1 MEPQGGANVVNMNEQ
16 QFQQPGYNQGPQRA
30 GGQQQTQGGPM
41 MQVPAFVHQQPQ
53 QTTAAYRMQQQ
64 QQQQKAQNNDTNA
77 ATAAAA
83 RGRKNTPKTSTP
95 TAQKGTPQPPAAQ
108 MIPQQP
114 PMSQAQAVPGTTV
127 ATGGPN
133 MAMNAATSGN
143 NGQQQ
148 AQFTQTPSVV
158 PAYGTQGISADQLKL
173 PANRKRKSTSA
184 SNNNTPSA
192 TASPEDSRVV
202 SPANNSK
209 APPAKREKLDH
220 NEKLRQK
227 ALLDYMQKKKE
238 LAKTQPLAYFITSL
252 GEALDISEE
261 EVTNAINKA
270 YGDNKSA
277 ATNGSGPT
285 PGQLLN
291 NINAASKSNNVN
303 SGGNGGGVTPTALL
317 RTPQPFAAK
326 TPAANNKLVSVPE
339 DDVSAN
345 GKTTLPPTPPWS
357 GNVQAVA
364 IRNAFQAIDCVK
376 TADIQFLTPP
386 EEHKTIPHK
395 KNDDNSDKKNAN
407 SKTEDPVMP
416 VSNPETGEIM
426 KLQGLE
432 NANDINLWDYDEVMN
447 AIGKDPEELKKD
459 FWTLS

>member
-1 MEPQGGANVVNMNEQ
+1 MEPQGGSNVVNMNEQ
-16 QFQQPGYNQGPQRA
+16 QFQQPGYNQGPQRT
-30 GGQQQTQGGPM
+30 GGQQQQPGGGGPM

-83 RGRKNTPKTSTP
+83 RGRKNMPKSSTP
-95 TAQKGTPQPPAAQ
+95 TTQKATPQPPAAQ
-108 MIPQQP
+108 MIPQQQP
-114 PMSQAQAVPGTTV
+114 PMTQAQVMPGTT
-127 ATGGPN
+127 TGGPN
-133 MAMNAATSGN
+133 MAMNAAAATATNGN
-143 NGQQQ
+143 NGQQPP
-148 AQFTQTPSVV
+148 FTQTPSVV

-173 PANRKRKSTSA
+173 PANRKRKST

-227 ALLDYMQKKKE
+227 ALLENMQKKKE
-238 LAKTQPLAYFITSL
+238 LAKAQPLAYFITSL

-261 EVTNAINKA
+261 EVTNAINKSN
-270 YGDNKSA
+270 GDDNNKPS
-277 ATNGSGPT
+277 NGSGPT

-291 NINAASKSNNVN
+291 NINAGNKNNSN
-303 SGGNGGGVTPTALL
+303 SSGNGGGVTPTALL

-326 TPAANNKLVSVPE
+326 TPAANSKLVSVPE

-386 EEHKTIPHK
+386 EEHKTIPQK
-395 KNDDNSDKKNAN
+395 KDDDNRKTAN
-407 SKTEDPVMP
+407 PKTEDPVMP